1 MASFK
6 EDLSN
11 YVLNLFLLV
20 IHVATNSDTAI
31 NYFLPYLKQKLIN
44 FYIMFFSSLSGRL
57 CIE

>member
-6 EDLSN
+6 ENLSN
-11 YVLNLFLLV
+11 YFVNLFLLV
-20 IHVATNSDTAI
+20 IHVATNFDTAI

-44 FYIMFFSSLSGRL
+44 FIMLFSSLYGRL